1 MSLSSTLTTALT
13 GLTAS
18 ARAADLVA
26 SNVANLQ
33 TDTYGHRSLSLSSAQ
48 YGGGVVINGVTR
60 ATDPVLT
67 GDRRLAQAATGAEDI
82 HLAFY
87 KKMETAIGLPGSG
100 NSLSDRISALSAALE
115 TASLAPSSPSGLTG
129 ILHAGQDLAR
139 GLNQLTSQ
147 TQLSRTL
154 AEQSIARDVA
164 QLNESL
170 ARVAAINRQIPRLT
184 AMRQDISGLVDQ
196 RQALIDQIASI
207 VPLREAA
214 GQGGAVTLY
223 TTGGVALLDGH
234 AAEFSFIPS
243 GTIAADS
250 GTLSGLSVNG
260 RQIST
265 SEQGPLGG
273 GSLAAAFHLR
283 DITAPELQQKLD
295 TVARDLIL
303 RFEAADPDTASS
315 GVAALL
321 SDGGQRFNPA
331 LQNGLASRIAVS
343 PAADP
348 DQGGALW
355 RIWSGMAATVPKDV
369 SDNRILTDLAGSLL
383 RRTTTAGVSFSPG
396 QRSATDLSG
405 ALFSLVS
412 TERLS
417 AAGRA
422 GFASG
427 QLTLLRHREAEIGV
441 DSDNEVQALL
451 RIETAYAANARVIQA
466 VDDMLQQLLRI

>member
-26 SNVANLQ
+26 SNIANLH
-33 TDTYGHRSLSLSSAQ
+33 TDSYGHRSLALSAAQ

-82 HLAFY
+82 NLAFY
-87 KKMETAIGLPGSG
+87 KKMEAAIGLPGSG
-100 NSLSDRISALSAALE
+100 TSLGDRISALSAALE
-115 TASLAPSSPSGLTG
+115 TASLAPSSPAGLTG
-129 ILHAGQDLAR
+129 VLHAAQDLAR
-139 GLNQLTSQ
+139 GLNELTSQ

-154 AEQSIARDVA
+154 AEQSIARDVE
-164 QLNESL
+164 QLNENL

-207 VPLREAA
+207 VPVREAA
-214 GQGGAVTLY
+214 GQGGAITLY

-234 AAEFSFIPS
+234 AAEFSFTPS
-243 GTIAADS
+243 GTIATNS
-250 GTLSGLSVNG
+250 GTLSALSLNG
-260 RQIST
+260 RPIST
-265 SEQGPLGG
+265 ADPGPLGG

-283 DITAPELQQKLD
+283 DTTAPAFQQTLD
-295 TVARDLIL
+295 EVARDLIR
-303 RFEAADPDTASS
+303 RFEDADPDTATA

-321 SDGGQRFNPA
+321 SDGGQRLDPVH
-331 LQNGLASRIAVS
+331 QNGLAGRISVS

-348 DQGGALW
+348 DLGGDLW
-355 RIWSGMAATVPKDV
+355 KIWSGMAATGPLAV
-369 SDNRILTDLAGSLL
+369 SDNRILTDLAASLL
-383 RRTTTAGVSFSPG
+383 RRTSAAGGTFPLG
-396 QRSATDLSG
+396 QRSASELAGS
-405 ALFSLVS
+405 LLSLVA

-417 AAGRA
+417 AEGRA
-422 GFASG
+422 GFASA
-427 QLTLLRHREAEIGV
+427 QLNLLRQREAETGV
-441 DSDNEVQALL
+441 DSDTEMQALL
-451 RIETAYAANARVIQA
+451 RIETTYAANARVIQA
-466 VDDMLQQLLRI
+466 ADDMLQQLLRI

>member
-26 SNVANLQ
+26 SNIANLQ
-33 TDTYGHRSLSLSSAQ
+33 TEAYGHRSLSLSSAQ
-48 YGGGVVINGVTR
+48 YGGGVVVNGVTR

-67 GDRRLAQAATGAEDI
+67 GDRRLAQAAAGAEDL

-100 NSLSDRISALSAALE
+100 TSLSDRISALGVALE
-115 TASLAPSSPSGLTG
+115 TASLSPSSAAGLTG
-129 ILHAGQDLAR
+129 VLRATQDLAR
-139 GLNQLTSQ
+139 GLNELTSQ
-147 TQLSRTL
+147 TQLSRVL
-154 AEQSIARDVA
+154 AEQSIARDVQ

-207 VPLREAA
+207 VPVREAA
-214 GQGGAVTLY
+214 GQGGAITLY

-234 AAEFSFIPS
+234 AAELSFIPS

-250 GTLSGLSVNG
+250 GTLSGLTLNG
-260 RQIST
+260 RPIST
-265 SEQGPLGG
+265 SEQGPIGG
-273 GSLAAAFHLR
+273 GSLSAAFHLR
-283 DITAPELQQKLD
+283 DVSAPELQQKLD
-295 TVARDLIL
+295 TVAADLIR
-303 RFEAADPDTASS
+303 RFEDADPDTAIA

-321 SDGGQRFNPA
+321 SDGGQRFNAA
-331 LQNGLASRIAVS
+331 LQNGLAGRISAN

-348 DQGGALW
+348 DQGGELW
-355 RIWSGMAATVPKDV
+355 RIWSGMAAPGPAEA
-369 SDNRILTDLAGSLL
+369 SDSRILTSLADSLIL
-383 RRTTTAGVSFSPG
+383 QRVTPSGNFSPG
-396 QRSATDLSG
+396 QRSATDLAG
-405 ALFSLVS
+405 VLFSLVA

-417 AAGRA
+417 AEGRA
-422 GFASG
+422 GFASA
-427 QLTLLRHREAEIGV
+427 QLNLLRQREAEAGV
-441 DSDNEVQALL
+441 DSDNEMQALL

-466 VDDMLQQLLRI
+466 ADDMLQQLLRI